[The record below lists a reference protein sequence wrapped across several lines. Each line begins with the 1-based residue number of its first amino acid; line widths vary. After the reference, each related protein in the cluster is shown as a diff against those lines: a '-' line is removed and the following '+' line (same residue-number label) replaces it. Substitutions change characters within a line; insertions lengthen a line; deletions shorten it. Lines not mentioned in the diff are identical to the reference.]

1 MLSKAII
8 TQKPKW
14 YQLRLTASTMLINL
28 ARLIHPANPE
38 VLAYYTDL
46 MIELAITGRVIQ
58 KVSFEDYIKEN
69 EIPKKQ

>member
-1 MLSKAII
+1 MLTKCSLK
-8 TQKPKW
+8 QKPKW

-46 MIELAITGRVIQ
+46 MLELAITGRTIQ
-58 KVSFEDYIKEN
+58 KVSFEDYINEN
-69 EIPKKQ
+69 KKAWN